1 MLYKEGCV
9 YHIRDEYFETVNDS
23 MHMQNKE
30 NGTYQVYYRGCTVGV
45 VTGKTERIRRLA
57 FSCFPLSGDIETIPE
72 ITREEADENVRRAGY
87 GVEVELLEKHTID
100 RYTNDNHATEI

>member
-30 NGTYQVYYRGCTVGV
+30 NGTYQVYYRGVYC
-45 VTGKTERIRRLA
+45 R
-57 FSCFPLSGDIETIPE
+57 SGY
-72 ITREEADENVRRAGY
+72 R
-87 GVEVELLEKHTID
+87 
-100 RYTNDNHATEI
+100 

>member
-1 MLYKEGCV
+1 M
-9 YHIRDEYFETVNDS
+9 
-23 MHMQNKE
+23 
-30 NGTYQVYYRGCTVGV
+30 
-45 VTGKTERIRRLA
+45 VTDKTERIRRLA